1 MKLTAIKEIREV
13 VGADATN
20 ELLQQGWVLLE
31 VHSNH
36 SEGREGL
43 QYGLMYQENNRRS
56 LADMDHHKNRT

>member
-36 SEGREGL
+36 SEGRDGGFSYLLGSAVWSDVPRE
-43 QYGLMYQENNRRS
+43 
-56 LADMDHHKNRT
+56 